1 LSVVAA
7 LATRRVQSAVAANL
21 DVLKQILE
29 RP

>member
-1 LSVVAA
+1 VAP